1 MSIGR
6 NFEEAFQKGL
16 RMIGLGMHGFVA
28 NKDFYAD
35 DVDTAL
41 SKPTDKRVFYL
52 AQALHSGYSIDRL
65 HELTKIDRW
74 FLYKL
79 QRIVALEHKLHTFNS
94 LETLPNELLAEA
106 KLTGFSDFQ
115 VTRLVTKCSNDE
127 IDEKIKLTRNHRKKL
142 GIVPVVKQIDTLA
155 AEYPAQTNY
164 LYLTYGGIA
173 SDVKYLGDHRSVV
186 VLGSGAYRIGSSVE
200 FDWCGVNA
208 LMTISKE
215 GFR

>member
-1 MSIGR
+1 MKSVGEIMSIGR

-28 NKDFYAD
+28 NKDLFSD
-35 DVDTAL
+35 DLDNAL

-52 AQALHSGYSIDRL
+52 AQALHSGYSVDRL

-79 QRIVALEHKLHTFNS
+79 QRIVTLEHKLHTFNS
-94 LETLPNELLAEA
+94 LETLPTELLFEA

-115 VTRLVTKCSNDE
+115 ITRLVTKCSNDE
-127 IDEKIKLTRNHRKKL
+127 IDEKIKITRNYRKKL

-164 LYLTYGGIA
+164 LYLTYGGTA

-186 VLGSGAYRIGSSVE
+186 VWSW
-200 FDWCGVNA
+200 F
-208 LMTISKE
+208 
-215 GFR
+215 